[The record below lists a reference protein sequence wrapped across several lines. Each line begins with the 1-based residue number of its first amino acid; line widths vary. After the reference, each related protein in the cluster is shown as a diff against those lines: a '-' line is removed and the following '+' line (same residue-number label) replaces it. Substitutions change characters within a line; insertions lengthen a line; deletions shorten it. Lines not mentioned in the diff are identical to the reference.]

1 MKKKILL
8 FVLCM
13 FLFIT
18 NVNAAKFDVDITSI
32 EYKGNNGTVSAISS
46 INLRDKEMNLLFE
59 SSEGEVIFDVTMTN
73 SGKKAGTLENITINS
88 DDNMVEYTSNFPSGG
103 LSIDGK
109 GSRVIRVR
117 AKLKRGA
124 RNTTYSSNIKL
135 TYNYTSGSC
144 PDGEVLSTDET
155 RCLCPGGKVRNS
167 DNVCA
172 TPETTKTCTNGEVY
186 NKTTKKCEKKSGT
199 TPDTNNQSGDDANNS
214 SSQNNSGTN
223 NSGTNSGTTPDNQN
237 GNNSSNSTSQNTGN
251 NQSSSTTTDGKS
263 TFTNPRTLDNIILV
277 SLLFIVSGLG
287 IYAVLFNKITD
298 KRKKISVGILIAV
311 ITISLSAAVLATVYG
326 VDKILGSIINPV
338 TREKEITIRVNESVY
353 LTAELDWGSS
363 INGQMKRVAGN
374 PSASYS
380 TEDTSIIYIRRSYTE
395 PTAENK
401 VGDHIISSSSSRHP
415 VYIWF
420 DNGTLYWW
428 SLADH
433 VEFGTHASWFCSRML
448 ALKSVDIEDFY
459 TDKSLYMDYMF
470 YNCNALESLNLSNI
484 NTSNVQTMEW
494 MFNSCSSLTSLDLSK
509 FNTQNVTNMYNMFG
523 GCSSLTSLDLSMFN
537 TKKVQNFSWFIN
549 HCDSLVT
556 LDVSGFDLTNANTV
570 EYMFIY
576 NSSLKTIYAT
586 DSFYRTMNYPS
597 SSWMFYGDV
606 SLVGGKGTV
615 YDSNNTDGYYARID
629 DGWRGY
635 FTQKN

>member
-1 MKKKILL
+1 MKKRILL

-13 FLFIT
+13 FMFVT
-18 NVNAAKFDVDITSI
+18 NVNAASFDVDVTSI
-32 EYKGNNGTVSAISS
+32 EYKGSNGTASS
-46 INLRDKEMNLLFE
+46 ITNINLRDKEMSLLFE
-59 SSEGEVIFDVTMTN
+59 SSEGEVVFDVTMTN
-73 SGKKAGTLENITINS
+73 SGKKAGTLENISITS
-88 DDNMVEYTSNFPSGG
+88 TDNMVTYTSNFPNGG

-109 GSRVIRVR
+109 GSRVVRVT

-124 RNTTYSSNIKL
+124 RNVTYSSDIKL
-135 TYNYTSGSC
+135 TYNYTAGSC
-144 PDGEVLSTDET
+144 PEGEILSTNET
-155 RCLCPGGKVRNS
+155 RCVCPGGKVRNA

-172 TPETTKTCTNGEVY
+172 TPITSRSCASGEVY
-186 NKTTKKCEKKSGT
+186 NTTTKKCEAASGT
-199 TPDTNNQSGDDANNS
+199 TPDTNNQSGNNTS
-214 SSQNNSGTN
+214 DPTNPN
-223 NSGTNSGTTPDNQN
+223 NSGTNSNTGDNQSTIDNQTNSGTNSNSGTSQGTTVIPE
-237 GNNSSNSTSQNTGN
+237 SKSNL
-251 NQSSSTTTDGKS
+251 
-263 TFTNPRTLDNIILV
+263 TNPKTLDNIVLI
-277 SLLFIVSGLG
+277 SLLFVVSGLG
-287 IYAVLFNKITD
+287 IYAVISHRVKDTK
-298 KRKKISVGILIAV
+298 KRVTVGILIGAV
-311 ITISLSAAVLATVYG
+311 TLSLSAAVIATAFG
-326 VDKILGSIINPV
+326 ADNILGSIINPV
-338 TREKEITIRVNESVY
+338 TREKEITIRVNEAVY

-363 INGQMKRVAGN
+363 VNGQMKRVAGN

-401 VGDHIISSSSSRHP
+401 VGDHIISASNSKHP

-428 SLADH
+428 SLADR

-459 TDKSLYMDYMF
+459 TDKSIYMDYMF

-523 GCSSLTSLDLSMFN
+523 GCLSLTSLDLSMFN
-537 TKKVQNFSWFIN
+537 TKKVQNFSWLIN

-556 LDVSGFDLTNANTV
+556 LDVSGFDLSSATTA

-586 DSFYRTMNYPS
+586 DSFRQTLRTS
-597 SSWMFYGDV
+597 WVSTSWMFYDDV

-615 YDSNNTDGYYARID
+615 YDSNNTDGYNAQID

-635 FTQKN
+635 FTKKN